1 MAIPHRVATLSYAV
15 RLSVLGCYLGQLALA
30 LAVLTLAPLAAAVL
44 AGAGV
49 MAWRL
54 VVVVAILGAAGT
66 LAMRIEEPRH
76 LQANEALVITA
87 LAFLLTPLAMTWPMM
102 ADGLSF
108 SDAWFECVS
117 AVTTTGLTTL
127 ASVEDKGR
135 AFLFT
140 RAWMQWYGGLGIVVL
155 SLAILVNHATA
166 TRRLLGQDS
175 GEQLVI
181 STRSHA
187 RRVLGVYL
195 VLTGVGLALL
205 VALGLEPF
213 TALAHVLTAVSTGG
227 FTTSDTSL
235 AHLAPDSARVALMS
249 LAVLGAVS
257 LPLYYRAVSGSWH
270 SAIRDLELRSLLI
283 LCVLISGAL
292 AAVLVATAGWS
303 WPQALAAGALN
314 GVSAQTGTGF
324 SSIDFAEVPAGAKG
338 AALAAMFVG
347 GSVGSTTGGIK
358 LLRLLVLLRLVQL
371 VVRRT
376 ALPRHAVME
385 ARLGR
390 RRLSDE
396 DVLRALLLIL
406 MFLAVI
412 AASWLAFLLAG
423 HDPMNALFEV
433 VSATCTVGLSTGL
446 AGPDLDIPLKVV
458 LIADMLLGR
467 VEILALL
474 VVLFPGTWIGH
485 KVED

>member
-1 MAIPHRVATLSYAV
+1 M
-15 RLSVLGCYLGQLALA
+15 RLSALGCYLGQLALA

-44 AGAGV
+44 AANAV

-54 VVVVAILGAAGT
+54 IVVVTLLAAAGT
-66 LAMRIEEPRH
+66 LAMRMDEPRH

-87 LAFLLTPLAMTWPMM
+87 LAFVLAPLAMTWPMM
-102 ADGLSF
+102 AGGLSF

-166 TRRLLGQDS
+166 TRRLLGQDT
-175 GEQLVI
+175 GEELVT

-187 RRVLGVYL
+187 RRVLAVYL
-195 VLTGVGLALL
+195 VLTGIGLALL
-205 VALGLEPF
+205 VALGLAPF
-213 TALAHVLTAVSTGG
+213 TALAHVLSAVSTGG
-227 FTTSDTSL
+227 FTSSDTSL
-235 AHLAPDSARVALMS
+235 AGLAPGAARVALMG

-257 LPLYYRAVSGSWH
+257 LPLYYRAVRGSWRD
-270 SAIRDLELRSLLI
+270 AIRDLELRSLVL
-283 LCVLISGAL
+283 LCILISGAL
-292 AAVLVATAGWS
+292 AVVLVLTAGWS
-303 WPQALAAGALN
+303 WPQALSAGALN

-324 SSIDFAEVPAGAKG
+324 SSIDFAQVPDGAKG
-338 AALAAMFVG
+338 VALAGMFVG

-371 VVRRT
+371 LVRRT
-376 ALPRHAVME
+376 ALPRHAVVE

-396 DVLRALLLIL
+396 DVMRALLLIL
-406 MFLAVI
+406 LFGAVI
-412 AASWLAFLLAG
+412 ALSWLAFLLAG

-446 AGPDLDIPLKVV
+446 VAAELEVPLKVV

-467 VEILALL
+467 VEVIALL

-485 KVED
+485 KLED

>member
-1 MAIPHRVATLSYAV
+1 M

-30 LAVLTLAPLAAAVL
+30 LAVLTLVPLIAAVL

-54 VVVVAILGAAGT
+54 LAVVVLLAIAGT
-66 LAMRIEEPRH
+66 LAARIDEPRH

-87 LAFLLTPLAMTWPMM
+87 LAFVLAPLAMTWPMM
-102 ADGLSF
+102 AAGLGF
-108 SDAWFECVS
+108 IDAWFECVS
-117 AVTTTGLTTL
+117 AVTTTGLSTL

-175 GEQLVI
+175 GEELVT

-187 RRVLGVYL
+187 RRVLVVYL
-195 VLTGVGLALL
+195 VLTGLGLALL
-205 VALGLEPF
+205 LALGLAPF
-213 TALAHVLTAVSTGG
+213 PALAHVLAAVSTGG
-227 FTTSDTSL
+227 FTTGDASL
-235 AHLAPDSARVALMS
+235 ADLAPGSARFALMAVAL
-249 LAVLGAVS
+249 LGAVS
-257 LPLYYRAVSGSWH
+257 LPLYYRAVRGSWLDVM
-270 SAIRDLELRSLLI
+270 RDFELRTLLFLCLLI
-283 LCVLISGAL
+283 GAAL
-292 AAVLVATAGWS
+292 AAALVATGGWS

-338 AALAAMFVG
+338 IALAGMFVG

-358 LLRLLVLLRLVQL
+358 VLRLLVLLQVIRLVI
-371 VVRRT
+371 RRS
-376 ALPRHAVME
+376 ALPRHAVAE

-390 RRLSDE
+390 RRLSDD
-396 DVLRALLLIL
+396 DVLRALLLIV
-406 MFLAVI
+406 MFGAVI
-412 AASWLAFLLAG
+412 AVSWLAFLLAG
-423 HDPMNALFEV
+423 HEPMNALFEV

-446 AGPDLDIPLKVV
+446 VGPDLDLSLKGV

-467 VEILALL
+467 VEFLALL
-474 VVLFPGTWIGH
+474 VVLFPGTWLGH
-485 KVED
+485 KVND

>member
-1 MAIPHRVATLSYAV
+1 M

-30 LAVLTLAPLAAAVL
+30 LAALTLAPLAAAVL
-44 AGAGV
+44 AGATV

-54 VVVVAILGAAGT
+54 VVVVVLLAAAGT
-66 LAMRIEEPRH
+66 LAMRIDEPRH

-87 LAFLLTPLAMTWPMM
+87 LAFLLAPLAMTWPMM
-102 ADGLSF
+102 AGGLSF
-108 SDAWFECVS
+108 GDAWFECVS
-117 AVTTTGLTTL
+117 AITTTGLSTL
-127 ASVEDKGR
+127 ASVEDKSP

-155 SLAILVNHATA
+155 SLAILVNHTTA

-175 GEQLVI
+175 GERLVT

-187 RRVLGVYL
+187 RRVLAVYL
-195 VLTGVGLALL
+195 ALTGFGLALL
-205 VALGLEPF
+205 VTLGLAPF

-227 FTTSDTSL
+227 FSTSDTSL
-235 AHLAPDSARVALMS
+235 AHLAPESVRVTLMG

-257 LPLYYRAVSGSWH
+257 LPLYYRAVRGSWQD
-270 SAIRDLELRSLLI
+270 AIRDLELRSLLL
-283 LCVLISGAL
+283 LCVLISVAL
-292 AAVLVATAGWS
+292 AATLVVTAGWS

-324 SSIDFAEVPAGAKG
+324 SSIEFAHVPDGAKG
-338 AALAAMFVG
+338 IAMAGMFVG

-358 LLRLLVLLRLVQL
+358 LLRLLVLLRLLHL
-371 VVRRT
+371 VLRRT
-376 ALPRHAVME
+376 ALPHHAVVQ

-396 DVLRALLLIL
+396 DALRALLLIL

-412 AASWLAFLLAG
+412 ALSWVAFLLAG

-446 AGPDLDIPLKVV
+446 AGPDLELPLKVV
-458 LIADMLLGR
+458 LIGDMLLGR
-467 VEILALL
+467 VEVLALL

-485 KVED
+485 RVED